1 MKTLK
6 LPDLGSRVRVVTRH
20 KEIYIHATSPWR
32 DTTFEGVVV
41 PSNKWDQPSTFKL
54 HTGNPDWPDS
64 VISIDNVHDIKYLT
78 GQAGRAVNVGTKSWT
93 VTGSKGDVYTV
104 TQTGTRW
111 NCTCSGFQ
119 FRKACKHVKE
129 KQG

>member
-6 LPDLGSRVRVVTRH
+6 LPDLGSRVRVTTRH
-20 KEIYIHATSPWR
+20 KEIYIYATSPWR
-32 DTTFEGVVV
+32 DTAYEGVVV
-41 PSNKWDQPSTFKL
+41 SSNKWDQPGTFKL

-64 VISIDNVHDIKYLT
+64 VISMDSVHDIKYLS
-78 GQAGRAVNVGTKSWT
+78 GQAGRAVSVGTKSWT

-119 FRKACKHVKE
+119 FRRACKHVKE